1 MTTSLHFHRHTCIR
15 PRGLRRHIVVALLLL
30 LSCSIVAAGK
40 NKTVQR
46 YMTREQVTH
55 VLGKPDALSFD
66 QAGETWTYFK
76 RPLLSGVDK
85 LITVDFDL
93 DGKVVRYQ
101 ERIVP
106 DGFDQQGRPPV
117 VISPCDDQWSQWA
130 APLDESAF
138 AILSQKVKAASFNQE
153 KYDLL
158 QVASL
163 GCCYTCAQCAS
174 LMAEFGFDDE
184 RLEALRIMVPRVV
197 DPQNAAVVESVLTF
211 DSSKSAARGMLQ
223 RLP

>member
-15 PRGLRRHIVVALLLL
+15 PRGLRHIVVALLLL

-46 YMTREQVTH
+46 DMTREQVTH
-55 VLGKPDALSFD
+55 VLGKPDASSFD

-76 RPLLSGVDK
+76 SPLLGVDK

-106 DGFDQQGRPPV
+106 DGFDRQGRPPV
-117 VISPCDDQWSQWA
+117 VIAPCDDWRSQWA

-138 AILSQKVKAASFNQE
+138 AILSQKVKAASFNRE

-163 GCCYTCAQCAS
+163 GCYYTCAQCAS
-174 LMAEFGFDDE
+174 IMAGLSFDDE
-184 RLEALRIMVPRVV
+184 RLEALRIMAPRVV

-223 RLP
+223 HRP